1 MGVITGAIK
10 DTYTALDARMKIVD
24 VIANNLAN
32 ANTTGFKRDF
42 GHILENK
49 IGSEAATQVDLTPG
63 QIISTGNELDAAL
76 NGAGF
81 FVVDTPNG
89 QRYTR
94 SGNFAVNDA
103 GELVTKEGLKV
114 MSTSNSSITVGEGKV
129 EIRDGGVIT
138 VDGNEVGTL
147 KVVNFSDAKNLQ
159 KEGLSRFLWKGAPGG
174 VQTVTDPPVKGGY
187 LERSNVNAI
196 DEMVHLMSAYR
207 EFESVQ
213 RALKTLMTEMD
224 GKLIQELGKL
234 G

>member
-1 MGVITGAIK
+1 MKGPYF

-42 GHILENK
+42 GQILEKK
-49 IGSEAATQVDLTPG
+49 IIGTEAATQVDLSPG
-63 QIISTGNELDAAL
+63 QIVSTGNELDAAL
-76 NGAGF
+76 NGPGF
-81 FVVDTPNG
+81 FVIDTPAG

-94 SGNFAVNDA
+94 SGNFALNQA
-103 GELVTKEGLKV
+103 GELVTKEGLRV
-114 MSTSNSSITVGEGKV
+114 LSTSNSPITVGEGKV
-129 EIRDGGVIT
+129 EIQDGGAVT
-138 VDGNEVGTL
+138 VDGNEVATL
-147 KVVNFSDAKNLQ
+147 KVVVFNDVKKIE
-159 KEGLSRFLWKGAPGG
+159 KEGQSRFVWKGAPGG
-174 VQTVTDPPVKGGY
+174 VQPLTDAPVKGGY

-213 RALKTLMTEMD
+213 RALRTMMTEMD